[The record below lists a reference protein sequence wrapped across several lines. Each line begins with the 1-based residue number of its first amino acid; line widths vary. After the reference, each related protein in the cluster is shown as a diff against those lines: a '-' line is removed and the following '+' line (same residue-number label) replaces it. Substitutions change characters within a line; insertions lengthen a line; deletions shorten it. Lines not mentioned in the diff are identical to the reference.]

1 MPIRFDGV
9 TKTYPNASSV
19 FTACQNLNF
28 GVAEGEI
35 AAIVGE
41 TGCGKSTAMQLLL
54 GLQQPTEGSVRV
66 LGHDPFRE
74 FEALRGLIGIVFQTD
89 RLLPWRTASE
99 NIQFGLQVLRVS
111 ATRRRRIAREWL
123 ERLHLSRFV
132 DTYPHPLAAR
142 MAQRAPSARTLPL
155 DPR

>member
-9 TKTYPNASSV
+9 TQTYPNASFV

-89 RLLPWRTASE
+89 RLLPWRTASD
-99 NIQFGLQVLRVS
+99 NIHFSFQAF
-111 ATRRRRIAREWL
+111 
-123 ERLHLSRFV
+123 RFS
-132 DTYPHPLAAR
+132 P
-142 MAQRAPSARTLPL
+142 TLP
-155 DPR
+155 PPIS